1 MVDMSLLPERE
12 NKFHQK
18 PFPHYLMISK
28 TEKEEEWFMLDP
40 DFRWEGNM
48 EREKYFTL
56 FKITHLVEGI
66 SLI

>member
-1 MVDMSLLPERE
+1 
-12 NKFHQK
+12 
-18 PFPHYLMISK
+18 MISK